1 MIPKTLIS
9 LWSKQLFDTF
19 IHFEVIQSK
28 VYSLVIHTTPYIPAS
43 CREIIMRNRAFSA
56 QKTKTN
62 LAEVSVAASRPP
74 VVRKALWAWSVVE
87 VDAGLW
93 WFVLR
98 GLAGR
103 SSSRRSS
110 RSRRTHS

>member
-1 MIPKTLIS
+1 
-9 LWSKQLFDTF
+9 
-19 IHFEVIQSK
+19 
-28 VYSLVIHTTPYIPAS
+28 
-43 CREIIMRNRAFSA
+43 MRNRVFSA

-62 LAEVSVAASRPP
+62 LAEVFVVASRPP
-74 VVRKALWAWSVVE
+74 VVRKVLWAWFVVE
-87 VDAGLW
+87 VDAGWW

-110 RSRRTHS
+110 RSRRTRS